1 MSGKK
6 SAGRIRRRANSS
18 SSSQSDPETDQEFNP
33 ASKQGKG
40 VVNTQRSNPSQS
52 QSSAPKTMRAELN
65 EDDKKRLVADAVF
78 YVLVQEQKRAVHKK
92 GEILKVCIQ
101 NTRARIQNRW
111 STNYWD
117 YTSSPC

>member
-18 SSSQSDPETDQEFNP
+18 SSNDSDEDSDQGSSST
-33 ASKQGKG
+33 AKQGKS
-40 VVNTQRSNPSQS
+40 NNSQRLPPPSQS
-52 QSSAPKTMRAELN
+52 SVLKTMRAELN

-92 GEILKVCIQ
+92 GEILKVIHVNCY
-101 NTRARIQNRW
+101 R
-111 STNYWD
+111 
-117 YTSSPC
+117 